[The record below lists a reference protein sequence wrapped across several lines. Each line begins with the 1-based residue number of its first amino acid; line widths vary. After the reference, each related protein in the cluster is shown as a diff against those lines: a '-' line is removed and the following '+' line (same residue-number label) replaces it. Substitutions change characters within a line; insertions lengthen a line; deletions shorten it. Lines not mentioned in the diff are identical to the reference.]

1 MSASTS
7 NMLPMRLRSLHLP
20 EDIKTAVL
28 VLLAASVG
36 RTMKPIRDAV
46 AIRDVAS
53 SYPHKVLGGGESCS
67 QSLR

>member
-7 NMLPMRLRSLHLP
+7 NMLPMRLRPLHLP

-36 RTMKPIRDAV
+36 LAMKPIRDAV
-46 AIRDVAS
+46 TIRDVAS
-53 SYPHKVLGGGESCS
+53 
-67 QSLR
+67 